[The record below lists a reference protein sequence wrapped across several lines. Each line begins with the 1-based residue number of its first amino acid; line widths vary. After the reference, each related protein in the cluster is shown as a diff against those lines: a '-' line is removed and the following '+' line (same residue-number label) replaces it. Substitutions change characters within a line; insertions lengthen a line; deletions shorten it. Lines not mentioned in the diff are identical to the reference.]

1 MFICGAVVLL
11 ACLPGGKE
19 PEPPPVMSWDMAPS
33 WSNAGDRIAYTSPG
47 IDDSIY
53 SHVLYVIDTN
63 GQNRTLLSVGG
74 LHAAWLPGD
83 TAMIYMKGD
92 FKLYYLDLTT
102 MQESLLCDFGFARFP
117 DIDSTG
123 RWLYYEDRGVANNW
137 ATSIYRMDLTTGDTV
152 HIVGG
157 SNPRISPSQRELL
170 FWRYDTVFRFDL
182 AGGVESKLYTPGFQ
196 ADYDWSPDGEVI
208 LIGNITRGDLFY
220 KTFRVNSD
228 GGDPRYFTYGNSP
241 RYSPDGARIVIIRP
255 SSDNKEHVWLVD
267 KNGDNPKQLTF

>member
-157 SNPRISPSQRELL
+157 TQPRLSHDQRYL
-170 FWRYDTVFRFDL
+170 
-182 AGGVESKLYTPGFQ
+182 LYTRQEVYKYDLTADSETALFSPGFQ
-196 ADYDWSPDGEVI
+196 AFCDWSPDDSEI
-208 LIGNITRGDLFY
+208 LIGNVFPSKEHGITVY
-220 KTFRVNSD
+220 RVDSD
-228 GGDPRYFTYGNSP
+228 GSNRRHFSYGRWPTFSPGGD
-241 RYSPDGARIVIIRP
+241 RIAVVRP
-255 SSDNKEHVWLVD
+255 GSDNKYHVWLID
-267 KNGDNPKQLTF
+267 NNGNNPKQLTF